1 MRVIGQIELGVMR
14 VDPLPLS
21 IHHGESQELFS
32 NAVIENQVDL
42 LGGALDDSLLV
53 GIGLDQNGMGECQ
66 AGRQG

>member
-21 IHHGESQELFS
+21 IHNGESQEFLA

-42 LGGALDDSLLV
+42 LGGAMDDGLLV
-53 GIGLDQNGMGECQ
+53 GIGLDQNGMGQ
-66 AGRQG
+66 RQVGHQG